1 MCEKLVILL
10 ISLCLLQAQ
19 AASFRPK
26 SKNLIQGR
34 IVGGENATRGRFPY
48 NVALADV
55 SDLSY
60 YLCGASIIT
69 NRYILTAADC
79 VQSYELIG
87 ASKLRAILNTSNR
100 DDADSTTIEIA
111 HVYAHELFMN
121 GNFHHNIAIMYT
133 WTEIVFSRFIQ
144 PVRLPTMNLQ
154 SSGANAVIAGWGL
167 LAVKIIYNCFCFEY
181 PCQNKL

>member
-1 MCEKLVILL
+1 MCGKIVILL

-19 AASFRPK
+19 AASFRLK

-48 NVALADV
+48 NVALADL

-60 YLCGASIIT
+60 YLCGATIIT

-79 VQSYELIG
+79 VQSYQLIG
-87 ASKLRAILNTSNR
+87 ASDLRAILNTANR
-100 DDADSTTIEIA
+100 DDVDSTTIEIA
-111 HVYAHELFMN
+111 QVHAHEEFIH

-133 WTEIVFSRFIQ
+133 LNEIVFNRFIQ
-144 PVRLPTMNLQ
+144 PARLPTMDLQ
-154 SSGANAVIAGWGL
+154 NSGANAVIAGWGL
-167 LAVKIIYNCFCFEY
+167 LAVRII
-181 PCQNKL
+181 